1 MEDFDPLDDEQQ
13 QEIADASEKKKNLA
27 KLQEI
32 ADFRWLM
39 DDPRGRRQVWRWLSD
54 AGVFQQSFNPDA
66 MTMAFKEG
74 RRAAGLQL
82 LGQIH
87 AICPDH
93 YTTMMKEQQP

>member
-1 MEDFDPLDDEQQ
+1 MKDFDPLDHEQQ
-13 QEIADASEKKKNLA
+13 EADSVAGAKKQALA
-27 KLQEI
+27 TLQIE
-32 ADFRWLM
+32 ADFKWLM
-39 DDPRGRRQVWRWLSD
+39 DDPRGRRQVWRWLSE

-87 AICPDH
+87 AICPDR